1 MYFSFSPP
9 FRSVLLVVMASA
21 GASFGQVAI
30 SITIERA
37 ITGRVEA
44 FLREMGDM
52 FAFVGSQYRVEVGE
66 REFSDRSLAYH
77 LEVGRGLSR
86 IRSGGLSSL
95 LSVIPR
101 V

>member
-1 MYFSFSPP
+1 MRIFPFSSV
-9 FRSVLLVVMASA
+9 RSVLFVLVVMASA

-66 REFSDRSLAYH
+66 REFYIDLLPITSKLGVGCH
-77 LEVGRGLSR
+77 EVG
-86 IRSGGLSSL
+86 
-95 LSVIPR
+95 VED
-101 V
+101 